1 VSVVIPAHGGQ
12 HRLDLTLAALSE
24 QTYPGSLTEVVVVD
38 DGSEPALRLP
48 EIRPENTRIIL
59 SPPDGRGAGH
69 AMNAG
74 IEVAEGEIIQR
85 LDADMVI
92 CREHL
97 EALMRWQHLTDYLVT
112 IGGKKFTP
120 EPDLTAGQV
129 RDAVRD
135 GELETLFDPS
145 ELVSS
150 STEETIRRLDGLRS
164 SKNPY
169 QVCTGPTVSVRR
181 ALLNEVRGF
190 DAKVIRGQDTEFAYR
205 LAQAG
210 VVFIPDA
217 EARAVHLGL
226 PAQRGEHRESIVRL
240 VETHLAQKVPL
251 RRDLRKERA
260 RRWLVP
266 YVEIVLDVTGAGER
280 EARASVV
287 AALGGTLPDVVVT
300 LPGPWSGLRHTA
312 PGDPSFE
319 LALLRDGFAHDPRV
333 RLTGEAAPTAAPA
346 PFRFT
351 CPLDLH
357 LAPDSLERMTKAMTE
372 ERLGVLVVTFPDGR
386 TARLERTEAV
396 ARARLLLGLGDNA
409 GDHDSGRHSDG
420 DMAIDGAADVDDV
433 ADAGDV
439 DVAGTVD
446 GVADADHVGVVGD
459 ADGVAEIV
467 RVIDETHGVRYALA
481 KEFWPETSAPERTI
495 PRDDRPES
503 PKPAMQSSDRPEPQP
518 KSQPES
524 QPAPS
529 PADQSGAR
537 KSTPAPSVRGR
548 LGGMFRRS

>member
-1 VSVVIPAHGGQ
+1 MTNGGRRPRIRHNDYSPLTPPPLGSWAPSLPVSVVIPAHGGQ

-24 QTYPGSLTEVVVVD
+24 QTYPSSLTEVVVVD
-38 DGSEPALRLP
+38 DGSEPPLRLP
-48 EIRPENTRIIL
+48 EIRPENTRIIP
-59 SPPDGRGAGH
+59 SPPGGRGAGH

-74 IEVAEGEIIQR
+74 IAVAEGEIVQR

-97 EALMRWQHLTDYLVT
+97 EALVRWQHLTDYLVT

-120 EPDLTAGQV
+120 EPALTPGQV

-145 ELVSS
+145 ALVSS
-150 STEETIRRLDGLRS
+150 STEETIRRLNGLRS

-190 DAKVIRGQDTEFAYR
+190 DAQVIRGQDTEFAYR

-210 VVFIPDA
+210 AVFVPDA

-280 EARASVV
+280 ESRAAVM
-287 AALGGTLPDVVVT
+287 AALGGTLTDVAVT
-300 LPGPWSGLRHTA
+300 LPGPWSGLGHAA

-333 RLTGEAAPTAAPA
+333 RLAGEAAPTAAPA
-346 PFRFT
+346 PFRYT
-351 CPLDLH
+351 GPLDPH
-357 LAPDSLERMTKAMTE
+357 LARDSLERMTKVMTE
-372 ERLGVLVVTFPDGR
+372 ERLGLLVITFPDGR

-396 ARARLLLGLGDNA
+396 ARARLLLAPLPKSDNDGDN
-409 GDHDSGRHSDG
+409 GLD
-420 DMAIDGAADVDDV
+420 
-433 ADAGDV
+433 
-439 DVAGTVD
+439 
-446 GVADADHVGVVGD
+446 
-459 ADGVAEIV
+459 EIIG
-467 RVIDETHGVRYALA
+467 VIDETHGVRHALA
-481 KEFWPETSAPERTI
+481 KEFWPETSTPERAI
-495 PRDDRPES
+495 PAKDG
-503 PKPAMQSSDRPEPQP
+503 PEPRTP
-518 KSQPES
+518 TPSPSNVPGSQKAA
-524 QPAPS
+524 PAPS
-529 PADQSGAR
+529 DQPSARSRLSGI
-537 KSTPAPSVRGR
+537 
-548 LGGMFRRS
+548 FRRT